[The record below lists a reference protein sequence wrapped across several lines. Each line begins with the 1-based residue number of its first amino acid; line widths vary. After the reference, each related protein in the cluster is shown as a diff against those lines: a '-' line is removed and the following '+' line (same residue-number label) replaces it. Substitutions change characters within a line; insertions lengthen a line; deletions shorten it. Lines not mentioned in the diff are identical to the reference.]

1 MKNFIEQIVKML
13 GDYESYEK
21 IIVEKEEGENLLD
34 VTIYGYFE
42 YDEDVYNS
50 YDIMYSLQ
58 FDKNGNLRYLSNR
71 DKQRGFENE

>member
-13 GDYESYEK
+13 EDYEGYEK
-21 IIVEKEEGENLLD
+21 IIVEKEGGENLLD

-58 FDKNGNLRYLSNR
+58 FDKNGNLRYLN
-71 DKQRGFENE
+71 KRGFENE